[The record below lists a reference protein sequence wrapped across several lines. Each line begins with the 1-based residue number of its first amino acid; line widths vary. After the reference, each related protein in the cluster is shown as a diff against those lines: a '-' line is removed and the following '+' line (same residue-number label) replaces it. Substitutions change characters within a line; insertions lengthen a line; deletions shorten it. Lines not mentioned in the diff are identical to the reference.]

1 MNCGLLKKIIIIKI
15 NDIFCNICFP
25 QLYDMQ
31 ISANKYQ
38 YRSSSVKKNKKTI
51 PFDYQFI
58 IFLKGFIYSPTRDT
72 QLIPNHTPLWINQTD
87 ADKSTVG
94 YNLNY

>member
-1 MNCGLLKKIIIIKI
+1 MT
-15 NDIFCNICFP
+15 FSATYVFHSFMIC
-25 QLYDMQ
+25 
-31 ISANKYQ
+31 KYQ
-38 YRSSSVKKNKKTI
+38 PTNINIVQVLLKKTI